1 MWDLYDYS
9 QSDNFQRSGQWPLV
23 WEKEKKSTTQYR
35 SFKHKICFVSKC
47 WCDEK
52 KKYFAFFWDLPQIV
66 IKKLWYTY
74 ELEVSSSLHT
84 TDDLLKSVNGTI
96 SKLQMKWIPWLQ
108 QAICI
113 GKERY
118 CNWDVMTGAQWE
130 DCHTTKMLHNKIV
143 VLI

>member
-1 MWDLYDYS
+1 MTIHKVTMTTCLRKRKKAQPS
-9 QSDNFQRSGQWPLV
+9 TEVLNTRFALFQSADV
-23 WEKEKKSTTQYR
+23 M
-35 SFKHKICFVSKC
+35 
-47 WCDEK
+47 K

-66 IKKLWYTY
+66 IKKLWY

-84 TDDLLKSVNGTI
+84 TDDLLKSVNGTV

-130 DCHTTKMLHNKIV
+130 DCYTTKMLHNKIV

>member
-1 MWDLYDYS
+1 MTIHKVTIS
-9 QSDNFQRSGQWPLV
+9 KGQDNDHLF
-23 WEKEKKSTTQYR
+23 EKKRKKAQPSTEVLNTR
-35 SFKHKICFVSKC
+35 SALFQSADVM
-47 WCDEK
+47 K

-84 TDDLLKSVNGTI
+84 TDDLHKSVNGTI
-96 SKLQMKWIPWLQ
+96 CKLQMKWIPWLQ